1 MVGRCHKCAR
11 CLLWVSTMHQSSDSN
26 CTFACALFFLPCH
39 HHPLPQHD
47 VTTSRTSFPKVVQY
61 MPNDIVVTPAELH
74 DSERVGQEDAHST
87 QIKAA

>member
-1 MVGRCHKCAR
+1 
-11 CLLWVSTMHQSSDSN
+11 
-26 CTFACALFFLPCH
+26 
-39 HHPLPQHD
+39 
-47 VTTSRTSFPKVVQY
+47 